1 VIFLILFV
9 VSEKSPL
16 DVKPCESGFSRKF
29 PTRASITLLAEDA
42 TRLGTMRID
51 NNLNP
56 TIGNPAATAASSP
69 AGKAA
74 DSPTPSAEEAS
85 HVSDPA
91 FLQLLQLVHELPQTR
106 AHVIQ
111 RITQALERG
120 HYRTP
125 AAAQQAAA
133 ALLAD
138 LPS

>member
-1 VIFLILFV
+1 
-9 VSEKSPL
+9 
-16 DVKPCESGFSRKF
+16 
-29 PTRASITLLAEDA
+29 
-42 TRLGTMRID
+42 MRID

-56 TIGNPAATAASSP
+56 TVGNPAATTASSP

-74 DSPTPSAEEAS
+74 EGPAASADETS

-91 FLQLLQLVHELPQTR
+91 FLQLLQIVHDLPQTR